1 MTRSPQ
7 PFRLT
12 QRTAVLLPFFI
23 LFTMLYLLLFYP
35 LSASAIPEVKME
47 NVEVTPNSTIT
58 IPIIV
63 CNVENLGSGT
73 INVIYNPSIVR
84 VVNVKSGTGNA
95 LEVQSWN
102 ADNTTGIVRI
112 VAWSANASKSGDV
125 IFANIAF
132 ESLKEGFSFLNLSV
146 WDLTDFNCTEI
157 DFTVK
162 NGSILVRYAPLSP
175 YPTPT
180 PSSEEGGE
188 SEGGGGDGGYIP
200 LTTPRQTETPPVVE
214 RKVVTIACIE
224 AGKPETA
231 SFEGLDVYN
240 ITLIVD
246 KTVYNVSIV
255 VEKLAG
261 IGGITAAPGI
271 VLSYFN
277 ITVTN
282 LTGVNVSA
290 TIEFKVSKSWMSENS
305 IEEETIKLYKYEERE
320 GIGRWFALPTSKIGE
335 DSSFSYFSAETSSF
349 SLFAI
354 SGEVKSA
361 GKTPQPTAAGIPQT
375 LPTHSPTPS
384 HFPSPTPASELT
396 PTPIAATPI
405 APAPSLTI
413 NWFIIIAIIASS
425 AIIAAV
431 LYLILRRSKK

>member
-1 MTRSPQ
+1 M
-7 PFRLT
+7 
-12 QRTAVLLPFFI
+12 
-23 LFTMLYLLLFYP
+23 
-35 LSASAIPEVKME
+35 
-47 NVEVTPNSTIT
+47 
-58 IPIIV
+58 
-63 CNVENLGSGT
+63 
-73 INVIYNPSIVR
+73 
-84 VVNVKSGTGNA
+84 
-95 LEVQSWN
+95 
-102 ADNTTGIVRI
+102 
-112 VAWSANASKSGDV
+112 
-125 IFANIAF
+125 
-132 ESLKEGFSFLNLSV
+132 
-146 WDLTDFNCTEI
+146 
-157 DFTVK
+157 
-162 NGSILVRYAPLSP
+162 
-175 YPTPT
+175 
-180 PSSEEGGE
+180 
-188 SEGGGGDGGYIP
+188 
-200 LTTPRQTETPPVVE
+200 VE

-255 VEKLAG
+255 VEKLAE
-261 IGGITAAPGI
+261 IEGITAAPGI

-305 IEEETIKLYKYEERE
+305 IEEETIRLYKYEERE
-320 GIGRWFALPTSKIGE
+320 GIGRWLALPTSKIGE

-375 LPTHSPTPS
+375 LPTLSPTPS
-384 HFPSPTPASELT
+384 RFPSPTPASELT
-396 PTPIAATPI
+396 PTPIATTPI

-431 LYLILRRSKK
+431 LYLILRRSKE

>member
-1 MTRSPQ
+1 VRSMTRSPQ

-12 QRTAVLLPFFI
+12 QRTADLLPFFI

-47 NVEVTPNSTIT
+47 NVNVTPNSRIT

-63 CNVENLGSGT
+63 RNVENLGSGT
-73 INVIYNPSIVR
+73 INVTYNPSIVR

-95 LEVQSWN
+95 LEVQRWN
-102 ADNTTGIVRI
+102 ADNTEGIVRI
-112 VAWSANASKSGDV
+112 VAWSANESKSGDV
-125 IFANIAF
+125 IFANITF

-180 PSSEEGGE
+180 PSSEESGE
-188 SEGGGGDGGYIP
+188 SEGGEGGVGYMP
-200 LTTPRQTETPPVVE
+200 PTTPRQTEAPSVVE
-214 RKVVTIACIE
+214 REVVTIACIE

-246 KTVYNVSIV
+246 KKVYNVSIK

-261 IGGITAAPGI
+261 IEGITAAPGI

-290 TIEFKVSKSWMSENS
+290 TIEFKVSKSWMSENN
-305 IEEETIKLYKYEERE
+305 IEEETIRLYKYEERE
-320 GIGRWFALPTSKIGE
+320 GIGRWLALPTSKIGE
-335 DSSFSYFSAETSSF
+335 DSSFSYFSAEVSSF

-361 GKTPQPTAAGIPQT
+361 GKTPQPTAASIPQT
-375 LPTHSPTPS
+375 LPALSPTPAY
-384 HFPSPTPASELT
+384 FASPTPASEPT
-396 PTPIAATPI
+396 PTPIAQFP
-405 APAPSLTI
+405 TI
-413 NWFIIIAIIASS
+413 KLFIIIAIIACS
-425 AIIAAV
+425 AIIVAV
-431 LYLILRRSKK
+431 LYLILRRSRE

>member
-1 MTRSPQ
+1 MRSMTHSPQ

-12 QRTAVLLPFFI
+12 QRTTVLLPFFI
-23 LFTMLYLLLFYP
+23 LFIILYLLLFYP
-35 LSASAIPEVKME
+35 LSASTIPEVKIE
-47 NVEVTPNSTIT
+47 NVEVTPNSRIT
-58 IPIIV
+58 VPIIV
-63 CNVENLGSGT
+63 YNVENLGSGT

-84 VVNVKSGTGNA
+84 VVNVKSGIGNA
-95 LEVQSWN
+95 LEVVDFQSWN

-112 VAWSANASKSGDV
+112 VAWSANEPKSGDV

-146 WDLTDFNCTEI
+146 HDLTDWFNYTKI

-162 NGSILVRYAPLSP
+162 NGSILVRRS
-175 YPTPT
+175 TGGGT
-180 PSSEEGGE
+180 SEG
-188 SEGGGGDGGYIP
+188 SGGGGGGGGGGYMSP
-200 LTTPRQTETPPVVE
+200 TPRQTEAPSVVE

-255 VEKLAG
+255 MEKLAG
-261 IGGITAAPGI
+261 IEGITAAPGI

-290 TIEFKVSKSWMSENS
+290 TIEFKVSKSWMSGNS
-305 IEEETIKLYKYEERE
+305 IEEETIRLYKYEERE

-361 GKTPQPTAAGIPQT
+361 EKTPQPTAVGIPQT
-375 LPTHSPTPS
+375 LPTLFPTPS
-384 HFPSPTPASELT
+384 RSPSPAPASELT
-396 PTPIAATPI
+396 PTPIATTPI

-431 LYLILRRSKK
+431 LYLILRRSKE

>member
-1 MTRSPQ
+1 M
-7 PFRLT
+7 
-12 QRTAVLLPFFI
+12 
-23 LFTMLYLLLFYP
+23 FYP
-35 LSASAIPEVKME
+35 LSASAIPEVRME

-63 CNVENLGSGT
+63 HNVENLGSGT
-73 INVIYNPSIVR
+73 IYVTYNPSIVH
-84 VVNVKSGTGNA
+84 VVNVKSGIGNA

-102 ADNTTGIVRI
+102 PDNTEGIVRI
-112 VAWSANASKSGDV
+112 VAWSANESKSGDV

-132 ESLKEGFSFLNLSV
+132 KSLKEGFSFLNLSV
-146 WDLTDFNCTEI
+146 RDLTDYFNYTKI

-162 NGSILVRYAPLSP
+162 NGSIRV
-175 YPTPT
+175 
-180 PSSEEGGE
+180 SSTGGGT
-188 SEGGGGDGGYIP
+188 SEGGGGGGSGGGGYMP
-200 LTTPRQTETPPVVE
+200 LTTPRQTETPSVVE
-214 RKVVTIACIE
+214 REVVTIACIE

-246 KTVYNVSIV
+246 KTVYNVSIK
-255 VEKLAG
+255 VEKLAK
-261 IGGITAAPGI
+261 ITGITDAPGV

-277 ITVTN
+277 ITIAN

-305 IEEETIKLYKYEERE
+305 IEEETIRLYKYKGRE
-320 GIGRWFALPTSKIGE
+320 GIGRWLALPTSKIGE

-361 GKTPQPTAAGIPQT
+361 GKTPQPTAASTPQT
-375 LPTHSPTPS
+375 LLTHSPTPS
-384 HFPSPTPASELT
+384 RFPSPTPASELT
-396 PTPIAATPI
+396 PTPIATT
-405 APAPSLTI
+405 PAPIMTI
-413 NWFIIIAIIASS
+413 KLLIIIAIIACS

-431 LYLILRRSKK
+431 LYLILRRSKG

>member
-12 QRTAVLLPFFI
+12 QRTAVLLLFFI

-35 LSASAIPEVKME
+35 LPVSAIPEVRIE

-63 CNVENLGSGT
+63 HNVENLGSGT

-102 ADNTTGIVRI
+102 ADNAEGVVRI
-112 VAWSANASKSGDV
+112 VAWSENEPKSGDV

-146 WDLTDFNCTEI
+146 HDLTDWFSSLNYTEI
-157 DFTVK
+157 DSTVK
-162 NGSILVRYAPLSP
+162 NGSILVRRS
-175 YPTPT
+175 TGGGT
-180 PSSEEGGE
+180 SEG
-188 SEGGGGDGGYIP
+188 SGGGGGGGGGGYMSP
-200 LTTPRQTETPPVVE
+200 TPRQTEAPSVVGRE
-214 RKVVTIACIE
+214 VVTIAYIE

-255 VEKLAG
+255 MEKLAG
-261 IGGITAAPGI
+261 IEGITAAPGI

-290 TIEFKVSKSWMSENS
+290 TIEFKVSKSWMSGNS
-305 IEEETIKLYKYEERE
+305 IEEETIRLYKYEERE

-361 GKTPQPTAAGIPQT
+361 EKTPQPTAVGIPQT
-375 LPTHSPTPS
+375 LPTLFPTPS
-384 HFPSPTPASELT
+384 RSPSPAPASELT
-396 PTPIAATPI
+396 PTPIATTPI
-405 APAPSLTI
+405 APAPFLTI

-431 LYLILRRSKK
+431 LYLILRRSKE

>member
-12 QRTAVLLPFFI
+12 QRTADLLPFFI
-23 LFTMLYLLLFYP
+23 LFTMLYLLLFHP
-35 LSASAIPEVKME
+35 LLASAIPEVRME
-47 NVEVTPNSTIT
+47 NVEVTPNSMIT
-58 IPIIV
+58 IPIIIH
-63 CNVENLGSGT
+63 NVENLGSGT
-73 INVIYNPSIVR
+73 INVIYNPSVVR

-95 LEVQSWN
+95 LEVKSWN
-102 ADNTTGIVRI
+102 PDNTEGIVRI
-112 VAWSANASKSGDV
+112 VAWSANESKSGDV
-125 IFANIAF
+125 IFANITF

-188 SEGGGGDGGYIP
+188 SEWGGGGGDYMP
-200 LTTPRQTETPPVVE
+200 LTTPRQTEAPSVVE
-214 RKVVTIACIE
+214 RKEVTIACIE

-240 ITLIVD
+240 ITLIED

-255 VEKLAG
+255 VEKLAKVV
-261 IGGITAAPGI
+261 GITDAPGV

-282 LTGVNVSA
+282 LTGVNASA
-290 TIEFKVSKSWMSENS
+290 TVEFKVSKSWMSENS
-305 IEEETIKLYKYEERE
+305 IEEETIRLYKYEE

-335 DSSFSYFSAETSSF
+335 DSSFSYFSAEASSF

-361 GKTPQPTAAGIPQT
+361 GKTPQPTTVGITQT
-375 LPTHSPTPS
+375 LPALSPMPTY
-384 HFPSPTPASELT
+384 FASPTPASELT
-396 PTPIAATPI
+396 PTPIATTPI

-425 AIIAAV
+425 AIILTV
-431 LYLILRRSKK
+431 LYLLTGAK

>member
-1 MTRSPQ
+1 
-7 PFRLT
+7 
-12 QRTAVLLPFFI
+12 
-23 LFTMLYLLLFYP
+23 MLYLLLFYP
-35 LSASAIPEVKME
+35 LSASAIPEVRME

-63 CNVENLGSGT
+63 HNVENLGSGT
-73 INVIYNPSIVR
+73 IYVTYNPSIVH

-95 LEVQSWN
+95 LEWN
-102 ADNTTGIVRI
+102 ADNTEGIVRI
-112 VAWSANASKSGDV
+112 VAWSANEPKSGDV
-125 IFANIAF
+125 IFANITF

-146 WDLTDFNCTEI
+146 WDLTDYFNYTKI

-162 NGSILVRYAPLSP
+162 NGSILVRRS
-175 YPTPT
+175 T
-180 PSSEEGGE
+180 GGGT
-188 SEGGGGDGGYIP
+188 SEGGGGGGGGGGGVGGYMP
-200 LTTPRQTETPPVVE
+200 LTTPRQTEAPSVVE

-224 AGKPETA
+224 ARKPETA
-231 SFEGLDVYN
+231 SFEGSDVYN

-246 KTVYNVSIV
+246 KKVYNVSIK
-255 VEKLAG
+255 VEKLVKVAG
-261 IGGITAAPGI
+261 ITDAPGL
-271 VLSYFN
+271 VFSYFN

-282 LTGVNVSA
+282 LTGVNASA
-290 TIEFKVSKSWMSENS
+290 TVEFKVSKSWMSENS
-305 IEEETIKLYKYEERE
+305 IEEETIRLYKYEERD

-375 LPTHSPTPS
+375 LPTLSPTPS
-384 HFPSPTPASELT
+384 RSPSPMPASELT
-396 PTPIAATPI
+396 PTPIATTPV

-425 AIIAAV
+425 AIILTV
-431 LYLILRRSKK
+431 LYLLTGAK

>member
-1 MTRSPQ
+1 MRSMTRSPQ
-7 PFRLT
+7 LFRLT

-35 LSASAIPEVKME
+35 LSASAIPEVRMK
-47 NVEVTPNSTIT
+47 NVEVTPNSMIT
-58 IPIIV
+58 IPIIIH
-63 CNVENLGSGT
+63 NVENLGSGT
-73 INVIYNPSIVR
+73 INVTYNPSIVR
-84 VVNVKSGTGNA
+84 VVNVKSGIGNA
-95 LEVQSWN
+95 LEWN
-102 ADNTTGIVRI
+102 ADNTEGIVRI
-112 VAWSANASKSGDV
+112 VAWSANESKSGDV
-125 IFANIAF
+125 IFANITF

-146 WDLTDFNCTEI
+146 HDLTDYFNYTKI

-162 NGSILVRYAPLSP
+162 NGSILVRRS
-175 YPTPT
+175 T
-180 PSSEEGGE
+180 GGGT
-188 SEGGGGDGGYIP
+188 SEGGGGGAGAGGGGGGGGGGYMP
-200 LTTPRQTETPPVVE
+200 PTTPRQTEAPSVVE
-214 RKVVTIACIE
+214 RKEVTIACIE

-240 ITLIVD
+240 ITLIED

-255 VEKLAG
+255 VEKLAKVV
-261 IGGITAAPGI
+261 GITDAPGV

-282 LTGVNVSA
+282 LTGVNASA
-290 TIEFKVSKSWMSENS
+290 TVEFKVSKSWMSENS
-305 IEEETIKLYKYEERE
+305 IEEETIRLYKYEE

-361 GKTPQPTAAGIPQT
+361 GKTPQPTTVGITQT
-375 LPTHSPTPS
+375 LPAPSPMPTY
-384 HFPSPTPASELT
+384 FASPTPASELT
-396 PTPIAATPI
+396 PTPIATTPI

-425 AIIAAV
+425 AIILTV
-431 LYLILRRSKK
+431 LYLLTGAK

>member
-12 QRTAVLLPFFI
+12 QRTAVLLLFFI

-35 LSASAIPEVKME
+35 LSASAIPEVRME

-63 CNVENLGSGT
+63 RNVENLGSGA
-73 INVIYNPSIVR
+73 INVIYNSS
-84 VVNVKSGTGNA
+84 VVHVITVETGEGNA
-95 LEVQSWN
+95 LEVKSWN
-102 ADNTTGIVRI
+102 ADNTEGIVRI

-132 ESLKEGFSFLNLSV
+132 KSLKEGFSFLNLSV

-162 NGSILVRYAPLSP
+162 NGSILVKRS
-175 YPTPT
+175 TGGGT
-180 PSSEEGGE
+180 SEG
-188 SEGGGGDGGYIP
+188 GGGGDGGGVGYMP
-200 LTTPRQTETPPVVE
+200 TTPRQTEAPSVVE

-246 KTVYNVSIV
+246 KTAYNVSIV

-261 IGGITAAPGI
+261 IEGITAAPGI

-305 IEEETIKLYKYEERE
+305 IEEETIRLYKYKERE
-320 GIGRWFALPTSKIGE
+320 GIGRWLALPTSKIGE
-335 DSSFSYFSAETSSF
+335 DSSFSYFSAETSL

-375 LPTHSPTPS
+375 LPTLFPTLS
-384 HFPSPTPASELT
+384 RSPSPTPASELT
-396 PTPIAATPI
+396 PTPIATTPI

-431 LYLILRRSKK
+431 LYLILRRSKE

>member
-1 MTRSPQ
+1 
-7 PFRLT
+7 
-12 QRTAVLLPFFI
+12 
-23 LFTMLYLLLFYP
+23 MLYLLLFYP

-47 NVEVTPNSTIT
+47 NVEVTPNSRIT

-63 CNVENLGSGT
+63 HNVENLGSGT
-73 INVIYNPSIVR
+73 INVTYNPSIVC

-95 LEVQSWN
+95 LEVKSWN

-112 VAWSANASKSGDV
+112 VAWSENESSGEV
-125 IFANIAF
+125 IFANITF

-146 WDLTDFNCTEI
+146 HDLTDWFNYTEI

-175 YPTPT
+175 YPSPT

-188 SEGGGGDGGYIP
+188 SEGGEGGVGYMP
-200 LTTPRQTETPPVVE
+200 LTTPRQTEAPSVVE
-214 RKVVTIACIE
+214 RKVVTIAYIE
-224 AGKPETA
+224 AGKPKTA

-255 VEKLAG
+255 VEKLTG
-261 IGGITAAPGI
+261 IEGITAAPGI

-290 TIEFKVSKSWMSENS
+290 TVEFKVSKSWMSENS
-305 IEEETIKLYKYEERE
+305 IEEETIRLYKYEERE
-320 GIGRWFALPTSKIGE
+320 GIGRWLALPTSKIGE
-335 DSSFSYFSAETSSF
+335 NSSFSYFSAETSSF

-361 GKTPQPTAAGIPQT
+361 GKTPQPTAASIPQT
-375 LPTHSPTPS
+375 LPALSPTPTY
-384 HFPSPTPASELT
+384 FASPTPASELT
-396 PTPIAATPI
+396 PTPIATTPI
-405 APAPSLTI
+405 APAPSLTV
-413 NWFIIIAIIASS
+413 NWFIIIAIIVSS
-425 AIIAAV
+425 AIIATV
-431 LYLILRRSKK
+431 LYLILRRSGE

>member
-1 MTRSPQ
+1 VRSMTRSPQ
-7 PFRLT
+7 LFRLT

-35 LSASAIPEVKME
+35 LSASAIPEVRMK
-47 NVEVTPNSTIT
+47 NVEVTPNSMIT
-58 IPIIV
+58 IPIIIH
-63 CNVENLGSGT
+63 NVENLGSGT
-73 INVIYNPSIVR
+73 INVTYNPSIVR
-84 VVNVKSGTGNA
+84 VVNVKSGIGNA
-95 LEVQSWN
+95 LEWN
-102 ADNTTGIVRI
+102 ADNTEGIVRI
-112 VAWSANASKSGDV
+112 VAWSANESKSGDV
-125 IFANIAF
+125 IFANITF

-146 WDLTDFNCTEI
+146 HDLTDYFNYTKI

-162 NGSILVRYAPLSP
+162 NGSILVRRS
-175 YPTPT
+175 T
-180 PSSEEGGE
+180 GGGT
-188 SEGGGGDGGYIP
+188 SEGGGGGAGAGGGGGGGGGGYMP
-200 LTTPRQTETPPVVE
+200 PTTPRQTETPSVVE
-214 RKVVTIACIE
+214 RKEVTIACIE

-261 IGGITAAPGI
+261 IEGITAAPGI

-282 LTGVNVSA
+282 LTGVNASA
-290 TIEFKVSKSWMSENS
+290 TVEFKVSKSWMSENS
-305 IEEETIKLYKYEERE
+305 IEEETIRLYKYEERE

-335 DSSFSYFSAETSSF
+335 DSSFSYFSAETSL

-354 SGEVKSA
+354 SGKVKSA

-375 LPTHSPTPS
+375 LPTYSHTPS
-384 HFPSPTPASELT
+384 RFPSPTPASELT
-396 PTPIAATPI
+396 PTPIATTPI

-431 LYLILRRSKK
+431 LYLILRRSKE